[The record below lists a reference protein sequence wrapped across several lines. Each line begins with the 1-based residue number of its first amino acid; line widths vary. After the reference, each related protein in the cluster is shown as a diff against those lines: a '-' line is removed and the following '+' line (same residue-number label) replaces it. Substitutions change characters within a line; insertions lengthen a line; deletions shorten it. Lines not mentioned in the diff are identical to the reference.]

1 MFEQA
6 QRTQVELDGQQHHH
20 DDDSVAR
27 APPGPFPHAAGG
39 SGLSGGGVSDGGGG
53 QGGHAAAGPWVWRA
67 INTVWRTTH
76 THTHTDNTEL
86 AKTTLRELV
95 IYIAY
100 ILLLSL
106 IVFSENTTTQYRFSN
121 AMRELFLDAPYSA
134 NDARTF
140 RDITDDSSFWLFLQ
154 GPLLTGLYPE
164 TLYNGDPI
172 PANDMGFILNE
183 NKLLGMPRLRQL
195 AVKPDSCSIPS
206 AFSGQITTCFAPYD
220 QNTELRTPLSPAHT
234 PSNATAGAYIFRTAS
249 ELGGSSYWGQVTTY
263 GGGGF
268 VQLLAGTQNGSIA
281 IVDDLLYNLWVQ
293 RATRVVFVDF
303 TVYNANVN
311 LFNVVRLIVEFPAS
325 GGAIVAN
332 RFLTLKFLRQATA
345 WDQFIMACQI
355 MFVIFT
361 SYYLVEEVLEI
372 VHERKAYLKQF
383 WSWMDITQVV
393 LSWLAIGL
401 FFWRQ
406 EQINSHINA
415 LVSNSKVYAN
425 FDDLSFWS
433 YTYDIMIACTI
444 FMAWIKIFKYI
455 SFNKTMTQ
463 LSVTLQ
469 ECSGDLL
476 GFSVM
481 FFIVFLAY
489 AQLGYLVLGPSVD
502 DFHTFEESIYTLFRI
517 ILGDIDFAPI
527 RDANRVFGPIF
538 FVTFVFFVFFIL
550 FNMFI
555 AIINEHFR
563 RVKMRLDS
571 SKDTSLNLGSVVRG
585 GISKFLNRMRLKRNV
600 VVDVGDALK
609 NADVDNDGK
618 IDFEELKKNFSDK
631 GRAEEEVQA
640 LFAKYDLN
648 GDRVLDAGEQKLLE
662 QDLQRLKESLDDE
675 ERDMYKSVGMEV
687 PQDLNASELELIKRR
702 VARLEHSIGSI
713 ISKMDAI
720 LLRLDDMAA
729 MRGPPPPFDAAAML
743 SQMAE
748 ETLADKGPSSP
759 PPPPPPP
766 PSLGLRSRLNRMQ
779 SNNSIE
785 RNIGLGFSSR
795 A

>member
-1 MFEQA
+1 M
-6 QRTQVELDGQQHHH
+6 
-20 DDDSVAR
+20 
-27 APPGPFPHAAGG
+27 
-39 SGLSGGGVSDGGGG
+39 
-53 QGGHAAAGPWVWRA
+53 
-67 INTVWRTTH
+67 
-76 THTHTDNTEL
+76 
-86 AKTTLRELV
+86 
-95 IYIAY
+95 
-100 ILLLSL
+100 
-106 IVFSENTTTQYRFSN
+106 
-121 AMRELFLDAPYSA
+121 
-134 NDARTF
+134 
-140 RDITDDSSFWLFLQ
+140 
-154 GPLLTGLYPE
+154 
-164 TLYNGDPI
+164 
-172 PANDMGFILNE
+172 
-183 NKLLGMPRLRQL
+183 
-195 AVKPDSCSIPS
+195 
-206 AFSGQITTCFAPYD
+206 
-220 QNTELRTPLSPAHT
+220 
-234 PSNATAGAYIFRTAS
+234 
-249 ELGGSSYWGQVTTY
+249 
-263 GGGGF
+263 
-268 VQLLAGTQNGSIA
+268 
-281 IVDDLLYNLWVQ
+281 
-293 RATRVVFVDF
+293 
-303 TVYNANVN
+303 
-311 LFNVVRLIVEFPAS
+311 
-325 GGAIVAN
+325 
-332 RFLTLKFLRQATA
+332 
-345 WDQFIMACQI
+345 
-355 MFVIFT
+355 
-361 SYYLVEEVLEI
+361 
-372 VHERKAYLKQF
+372 
-383 WSWMDITQVV
+383 
-393 LSWLAIGL
+393 
-401 FFWRQ
+401 
-406 EQINSHINA
+406 
-415 LVSNSKVYAN
+415 
-425 FDDLSFWS
+425 
-433 YTYDIMIACTI
+433 
-444 FMAWIKIFKYI
+444 
-455 SFNKTMTQ
+455 
-463 LSVTLQ
+463 
-469 ECSGDLL
+469 
-476 GFSVM
+476 
-481 FFIVFLAY
+481 
-489 AQLGYLVLGPSVD
+489 
-502 DFHTFEESIYTLFRI
+502 
-517 ILGDIDFAPI
+517 
-527 RDANRVFGPIF
+527 
-538 FVTFVFFVFFIL
+538 FFVFFIL